1 MGDWSFRSLGDIID
15 RSNFQSVPP
24 CDKLVNSL
32 TNTRHPHFYIWSFP
46 EADKGMSPITVLS
59 PVPRIEIGLYT
70 HVMRAQ
76 ALKLRGFE
84 QDERVHFKMH
94 FSWIQIWQKAV

>member
-46 EADKGMSPITVLS
+46 EADKGMFPISVYPQYWNWT
-59 PVPRIEIGLYT
+59 LYT
-70 HVMRAQ
+70 CDAS
-76 ALKLRGFE
+76 LGFE
-84 QDERVHFKMH
+84 IAGLWTRWKGSFQN
-94 FSWIQIWQKAV
+94 AL

>member
-1 MGDWSFRSLGDIID
+1 
-15 RSNFQSVPP
+15 
-24 CDKLVNSL
+24 
-32 TNTRHPHFYIWSFP
+32 
-46 EADKGMSPITVLS
+46 MSPITVLS

-94 FSWIQIWQKAV
+94 FS